1 LLYFSCHRLI
11 RTCFYFTP
19 MAKNKNRHPYYLVG
33 GFLFVVKHE
42 HLLYSACMGTTVV
55 KTVVGLVDAA
65 LLLCSGVVLSTIAMM
80 SVMLFDSPGSSE
92 HIPTWAIFWGIVLFC
107 VALEIFC
114 LVRAVKNFRK
124 GKYVRSILVSALPLI
139 PFALLQV
146 LPL

>member
-1 LLYFSCHRLI
+1 
-11 RTCFYFTP
+11 

-33 GFLFVVKHE
+33 GFLFVVNSKR
-42 HLLYSACMGTTVV
+42 LLYSTYVGTKVV
-55 KTVVGLVDAA
+55 KIVVGLTDAV

-80 SVMLFDSPGSSE
+80 SVMMFDAPGSTE
-92 HIPTWAIFWGIVLFC
+92 HIPTWAMFWGIVLFC

-114 LVRAVKNFRK
+114 LVRAVKNFRR

-139 PFALLQV
+139 PFTVLQI